1 MDSFCIKCESYY
13 AHLGYLICLLKR
25 LSGTPFSFDTAFV
38 ASHRISHQSLHVNA
52 VLNLVVLSTVSLQ
65 RSSAEI
71 AFHIQVL
78 DAH

>member
-1 MDSFCIKCESYY
+1 M
-13 AHLGYLICLLKR
+13 CLLIG
-25 LSGTPFSFDTAFV
+25 LSGTPLNFDTAFV
-38 ASHRISHQSLHVNA
+38 ASHQIWHQSLHINA
-52 VLNLVVLSTVSLQ
+52 VLDLAVLSTVSLQ